1 MASSDSSQAAESFV
15 VLCPSCRGK
24 CRAPA
29 SAAGKMFRCPR
40 CRATFRAAPE
50 QSDPEYARAPA
61 ARHKPVASPPRH
73 LDDDEG
79 DGNPYAAHAPDQ
91 TRTPDVPAPDPIEDV
106 EERRK
111 APPAPLAP
119 LWLGVY
125 DFPWHPVALRAW
137 IMFGMGFAIVALLS
151 GVAHYTASLI
161 QHDGLGGLD
170 FGQFFFIAW
179 VLYLKGVFAFLIWT
193 GLYAGSFFLATIEE
207 TGAGNQKMARPDYG
221 FGERLMHMLYLLGI
235 FALSAVPLGM
245 VATIRPD
252 LGSDSVVWSLVP
264 SLILVFPIL
273 LLCSLAND
281 SIWMVWNMEVIRG
294 FLVRPHLLLIL
305 YVMSALL
312 VAPCVALTYLT
323 IVRYGS
329 YLFLAPLAG
338 FAWSTFVLIYGRLLG
353 RVAWIVSG
361 NHAAALHDAR
371 RRRKRKRRTAD

>member
-1 MASSDSSQAAESFV
+1 
-15 VLCPSCRGK
+15 
-24 CRAPA
+24 
-29 SAAGKMFRCPR
+29 MFRCPR

-50 QSDPEYARAPA
+50 QSDVEYAPPPRP
-61 ARHKPVASPPRH
+61 RPQQTASPARH

-91 TRTPDVPAPDPIEDV
+91 IRTPDVPEPDPVEDV

-111 APPAPLAP
+111 EPPAPLAP

-137 IMFGMGFAIVALLS
+137 IMFGLGFAIVALLS
-151 GVAHYTASLI
+151 GVANYTASLI

-170 FGQFFFIAW
+170 FGQFFFIAC
-179 VLYLKGVFAFLIWT
+179 VLFLKGVFAFLIWT
-193 GLYAGSFFLATIEE
+193 GLYAGSFFIATIEE
-207 TGAGNQKMARPDYG
+207 TGAGTQRIAPPDYG

-235 FALSAVPLGM
+235 FALSAVPLAI
-245 VATIRPD
+245 VAGLRPD
-252 LGSDSVVWSLVP
+252 LGSTSVVWSLVP
-264 SLILVFPIL
+264 SLVLVFPIF

-281 SIWMVWNMEVIRG
+281 SIWMVWNTEVVRG
-294 FLVRPHLLLIL
+294 FLVRPHVLIIL

-312 VAPCVALTYLT
+312 VTPCVALAYFT

-329 YLFLAPLAG
+329 YLFLAPLTG
-338 FAWSTFVLIYGRLLG
+338 FAWATFVLIYGRLLG

-361 NHAAALHDAR
+361 NHAAAVQQAR